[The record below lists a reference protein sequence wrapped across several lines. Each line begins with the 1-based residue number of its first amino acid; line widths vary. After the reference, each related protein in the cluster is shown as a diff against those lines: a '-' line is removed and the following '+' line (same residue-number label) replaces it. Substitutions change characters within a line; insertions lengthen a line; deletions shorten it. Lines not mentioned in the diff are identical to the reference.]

1 MTNQVEQVLAI
12 VLMMLIFWLIPRQDR
27 AIAGGIDEAK
37 EPEDIGQM
45 MVAIDRL
52 DMVVVEVPRG
62 WKSVDDIDAAEVIY
76 EPVSAGNQIDE
87 LFDCAWAGGTKTYAG
102 LIEYARSSTGK
113 GTSKTRVKAWK
124 AKRGLLDE

>member
-27 AIAGGIDEAK
+27 AIAGGIDEAQ

-45 MVAIDRL
+45 MVAIDLL

-87 LFDCAWAGGTKTYAG
+87 LFDCAWACGTKTYAG

>member
-27 AIAGGIDEAK
+27 AIAGGIDEAQ
-37 EPEDIGQM
+37 EPEVVVTIN
-45 MVAIDRL
+45 RL

>member
-27 AIAGGIDEAK
+27 AIAGGIDEAQ
-37 EPEDIGQM
+37 EPE
-45 MVAIDRL
+45 VVVTIDRL

>member
-1 MTNQVEQVLAI
+1 MDWETISAI
-12 VLMMLIFWLIPRQDR
+12 ALLLTFFAIIPQPDT

-37 EPEDIGQM
+37 EPEVV
-45 MVAIDRL
+45 VAIDRL

-62 WKSVDDIDAAEVIY
+62 WESVDDIDAAEV
-76 EPVSAGNQIDE
+76 VCAGNQIDE

-102 LIEYARSSTGK
+102 LIESVRATTGK

-124 AKRGLLDE
+124 EKRGLLNE

>member
-27 AIAGGIDEAK
+27 AIAGGIDEAQ
-37 EPEDIGQM
+37 EPE
-45 MVAIDRL
+45 VVVTIDRL

-87 LFDCAWAGGTKTYAG
+87 LFDCAWACGTKTYAG

>member
-27 AIAGGIDEAK
+27 AIAGGIDEAQ
-37 EPEDIGQM
+37 EPE
-45 MVAIDRL
+45 VVVTIDHL
-52 DMVVVEVPRG
+52 DMVMVEVPRG

>member
-37 EPEDIGQM
+37 EPE
-45 MVAIDRL
+45 VVVTIDRL

-87 LFDCAWAGGTKTYAG
+87 LFDCAWACGTKTYAG